1 MDMIESRPAGSRQ
14 HFALQKAQQSSI
26 SSRKFIGSTRR
37 IANST
42 HQSLRSPSS
51 SPVMYYDGMELPS
64 PQTASGEANNPF
76 GDSYVKKYYRKAEH
90 R

>member
-1 MDMIESRPAGSRQ
+1 MGKSRPAGSRQ

-26 SSRKFIGSTRR
+26 SSRKFIDSTRR
-37 IANST
+37 IASDAT
-42 HQSLRSPSS
+42 HQSVRSPPSS
-51 SPVMYYDGMELPS
+51 SVMYYDGMELPS
-64 PQTASGEANNPF
+64 PQTASGEGNNPF